1 MQETILKMHGITKRF
16 AGIKALSEV
25 DFELKRG
32 EVRALI
38 GENGAGKSTL
48 MKVLLG
54 IHQADEGTIE
64 FMGKPVHFHAP
75 KDALDAGIS
84 MIHQEIS
91 LIPTMD
97 VAENIWMGRED
108 KFITMGMFID
118 AKKRYEATKE
128 LLERLGVQV
137 DPRRKVGLLSVAMMQ
152 LVELARAVSYD
163 SKIIIMDEPTSAL
176 TDEEVD
182 ILYRIVKELTKQGVT
197 VIFISHKIDEIF
209 AICDNVTV
217 LRDGHMVGTHP
228 LDENLS
234 MNNLIN
240 MIVGRDLAG
249 GYQKVS
255 VPIGDVVLKVENLC
269 SDYVFKDINFEIRAG
284 EIVGFSGLLGAG
296 RSEIARAIFGIDKH
310 TSGKIFIEGNE
321 VHINSPYDAIRVG
334 MGMVTE
340 DRLRM
345 GAIYKLSVKHNMTL
359 ANLFRFTHGL
369 FVNRDEENEAF
380 QKTAKDM
387 AVKYGKETDMINSL
401 SGGNQQKVIVG
412 RWLMTDPK
420 ILILDEPTRGI
431 DVGSKNEIYKLINDL
446 AAQGLAIMFI
456 SSEMPEILS
465 LCDRTFVVRN
475 GRLVGEVSREGMT
488 QECLAQLAFGI
499 ETA

>member
-1 MQETILKMHGITKRF
+1 MQETILKMQGITKHF
-16 AGIKALSEV
+16 AGIRALSEV
-25 DFELKRG
+25 DFELKKG

-64 FMGKPVHFHAP
+64 FMGEPVHFHAP

-108 KFITMGMFID
+108 KFKAGGIFID
-118 AKKRYEATKE
+118 AKKRYRATKE
-128 LLERLGVQV
+128 LLERLGIDV
-137 DPRRKVGLLSVAMMQ
+137 DPRCKVGVLSVAMMQ

-176 TDEEVD
+176 TDEEVEL
-182 ILYRIVKELTKQGVT
+182 LYKIVRDLTKQGVS

-234 MNNLIN
+234 MNDLIN
-240 MIVGRDLAG
+240 LIVGRDLAG
-249 GYQKVS
+249 GYQKVP
-255 VPIGDVVLKVENLC
+255 VQIGDVVLQVKNFSSE
-269 SDYVFKDINFEIRAG
+269 YVFKDVNFEIHAG

-310 TSGKIFIEGNE
+310 TAGQIFVNGKE
-321 VHINSPYDAIRVG
+321 VHINSPQDAIREG
-334 MGMVTE
+334 LGMVTE

-369 FVNRDEENEAF
+369 FVSGHEEDEAF
-380 QKTAKDM
+380 QQTAKELS
-387 AVKYGKETDMINSL
+387 VKYAKETDLINSL

-420 ILILDEPTRGI
+420 VLILDEPTRGI

-446 AAQGLAIMFI
+446 AAQGLAILFI

-475 GRLVGEVSREGMT
+475 GRLAGEVQREDMT
-488 QECLAQLAFGI
+488 QERLAELAFGI